1 MYRER
6 VNEKLPTEY
15 LLHEFDELISCKSLG
30 SYNCCE
36 MVSIYLCQREKEMPD
51 NVYTIFVFET
61 RPNVEKSSERL
72 LKKLKSITD
81 TYSLGIQRKV
91 LDVSEVR
98 SIFELLC
105 NSRDKKEVDIGDGR
119 LETGYLEGVSK
130 VFIQQDS
137 TKEMLLNKVLKN
149 NFINGSYIL
158 EFFDCDKKIVNVLN
172 TVQFRKM
179 TDTIFDAIPIDLFS
193 VSDRIGNFV
202 FQFPSTNVRVSYKK
216 DDMERQLTYDVS
228 FDKECE
234 SDDQFLV
241 LSEGV
246 FDDSIISFGTRT
258 FKQEGCNTTF
268 EVGDASRF
276 CRTTIIDV
284 KRQLI
289 LSRQETS
296 FIRRMTYP
304 FLEFD
309 YVHGKADLRND
320 IQSTNMVLG
329 IDEYLEG
336 DARDKDLEFIEF
348 KKFFQ
353 RIHKETGGLYEGWLE
368 EIQSEKKIYEI
379 SAIVKENGI
388 VKKHHRV
395 VKYHKV
401 FIFGHS
407 LDITDKDILRKF
419 ILNEN
424 VKIIIFYTDKEDYK
438 KKIINLIKIIGQDEL
453 VKRTG
458 GKNKTIVF
466 QKINTCTL
474 ESDSMREK

>member
-1 MYRER
+1 MNILI
-6 VNEKLPTEY
+6 VGNGFDLAHGLPTKYADFLKFIDFFYKHKAQESSGLELIAGEDINCY
-15 LLHEFDELISCKSLG
+15 KYFTDLFNSKQDSEFDQYLYDQSRKTIHELSDLCK
-30 SYNCCE
+30 
-36 MVSIYLCQREKEMPD
+36 D
-51 NVYTIFVFET
+51 NAWIKYF
-61 RPNVEKSSERL
+61 
-72 LKKLKSITD
+72 
-81 TYSLGIQRKV
+81 
-91 LDVSEVR
+91 SEVYKSR
-98 SIFELLC
+98 EQKGKDGWIDFESEISLIIQTF
-105 NSRDKKEVDIGDGR
+105 NSVSRDIQETIQKGGVGTVLSQRQLNVLALFLEKMDSSSGMATHVWKKEEIDFWKQKL
-119 LETGYLEGVSK
+119 LE
-130 VFIQQDS
+130 D
-137 TKEMLLNKVLKN
+137 LNKLTRA
-149 NFINGSYIL
+149 Y
-158 EFFDCDKKIVNVLN
+158 
-172 TVQFRKM
+172 Q
-179 TDTIFDAIPIDLFS
+179 
-193 VSDRIGNFV
+193 RIYG
-202 FQFPSTNVRVSYKK
+202 
-216 DDMERQLTYDVS
+216 EH
-228 FDKECE
+228 
-234 SDDQFLV
+234 
-241 LSEGV
+241 
-246 FDDSIISFGTRT
+246 
-258 FKQEGCNTTF
+258 
-268 EVGDASRF
+268 
-276 CRTTIIDV
+276 
-284 KRQLI
+284 
-289 LSRQETS
+289 
-296 FIRRMTYP
+296 P